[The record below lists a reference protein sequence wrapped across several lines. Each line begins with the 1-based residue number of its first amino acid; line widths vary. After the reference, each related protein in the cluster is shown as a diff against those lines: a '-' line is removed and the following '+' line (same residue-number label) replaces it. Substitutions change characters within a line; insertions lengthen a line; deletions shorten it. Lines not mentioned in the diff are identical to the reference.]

1 MEKALL
7 MVLFPF
13 FTVILLVGFV
23 AFHTRGGRPI
33 KLTLKGLGI
42 SFELNS
48 ICDPKTQSTPCSHA
62 DKI

>member
-7 MVLFPF
+7 LVLFPF

-48 ICDPKTQSTPCSHA
+48 IADAETRSIPRPSA
-62 DKI
+62 DKN